1 MYLFLYLELLWR
13 FCADGFW
20 PALQAAVLSLRR
32 GSCRTETGPAS
43 NPSVV
48 SLRARRANASFSS
61 RTVVLL
67 TLEFVFFF
75 LLVLVPANFLS
86 ANRNQCVKRTA
97 SGGFYYKHMELRV
110 MPMLLVCRGIFS
122 VVTEYAVCTCRK
134 LMSDTRLKSVN
145 H

>member
-1 MYLFLYLELLWR
+1 M
-13 FCADGFW
+13 
-20 PALQAAVLSLRR
+20 
-32 GSCRTETGPAS
+32 
-43 NPSVV
+43 
-48 SLRARRANASFSS
+48 
-61 RTVVLL
+61 L

-75 LLVLVPANFLS
+75 SFGAGARQLPLCLV
-86 ANRNQCVKRTA
+86 QCVKRTA

-134 LMSDTRLKSVN
+134 LTSDTRLKSVN